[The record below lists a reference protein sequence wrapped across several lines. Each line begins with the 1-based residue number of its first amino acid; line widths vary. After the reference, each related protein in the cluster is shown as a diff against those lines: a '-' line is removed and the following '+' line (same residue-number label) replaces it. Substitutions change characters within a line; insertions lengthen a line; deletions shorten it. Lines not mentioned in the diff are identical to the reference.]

1 MKGGEITMKYKMTK
15 NIKTIVSLGIIFIIV
30 ISLKFNKER
39 ENNNNLIVVDK
50 NINKDIENIDK
61 VQSIQ
66 EIIANKDSIIKEEL
80 DKKIIEYVSNT
91 KDIEQVF
98 NVADKISTET
108 IDNIA
113 KEYIESTK
121 DYGMYY
127 SFRPFLSENM
137 DKQLSN
143 IVEENLGN
151 IAMPKNDT
159 IKNYSNED
167 NNKKTRQIQ
176 EIIRNKD
183 SIEQEVLNEKM
194 EQYVLETKDIGL
206 VFNVADKLSTETID
220 NIAKEYIENTEDY
233 GMYYSLKPFL
243 SSEMNEELKQLVDK
257 NLK

>member
-1 MKGGEITMKYKMTK
+1 
-15 NIKTIVSLGIIFIIV
+15 
-30 ISLKFNKER
+30 
-39 ENNNNLIVVDK
+39 
-50 NINKDIENIDK
+50 
-61 VQSIQ
+61 
-66 EIIANKDSIIKEEL
+66 
-80 DKKIIEYVSNT
+80 
-91 KDIEQVF
+91 
-98 NVADKISTET
+98 
-108 IDNIA
+108 
-113 KEYIESTK
+113 
-121 DYGMYY
+121 
-127 SFRPFLSENM
+127 M

-159 IKNYSNED
+159 IKNYINED
-167 NNKKTRQIQ
+167 NNKKTREIQ

-183 SIEQEVLNEKM
+183 SIEQEVLNKNM